1 MLDLSI
7 ERIGTL
13 LLIATAVAMLA
24 RRLRLPYTVG
34 LVFAGTALAALSQKA
49 PLALTREMIFDAFL
63 PPLVFEASLFIAWK
77 ELRRDLLPITLLATV
92 GVLISAVVTT
102 LGMEKFAGWERTP
115 ALLFGV
121 LIAATDPVSVI
132 ATFKDAGVGG
142 RLRLLVEAESL
153 LNDGTAAVF
162 FVIALAVTRGAAIH
176 VPAMG
181 LQFVQIVCGGIVC
194 GAIVGGAAL
203 MLAGKTEDH
212 LIETA
217 FTMIAAYG
225 SFLLAEHFG
234 WSGILSAMTA
244 GLLMGNV
251 GVCGDVISERG
262 SASVGEVWE
271 FIAFFANSLVFL
283 LLGAQ
288 LAKQNF
294 GHLLVPI
301 AAAIIVIG
309 LGRAAAVYSCCLV
322 FARSKLRIPLR
333 EQHVLFWGG
342 LRGALALALA
352 LGLPADTPRR
362 QEIQTVAFAAVA
374 FSIVAPG
381 LTIKPLMRRLGLLKR
396 NKE

>member
-1 MLDLSI
+1 MTI
-7 ERIGTL
+7 EQIGTL

-34 LVFAGTALAALSQKA
+34 LLFAGTALAALSQQA
-49 PLALTREMIFDAFL
+49 PLPLTREMIFDAFL

-77 ELRRDLLPITLLATV
+77 ELRRDLAPIIVLATV
-92 GVLISAVVTT
+92 GVLISAVITT
-102 LGMEKFAGWERTP
+102 LGMEKLAGWERTP

-121 LIAATDPVSVI
+121 LIAATDPVAVI
-132 ATFKDAGVGG
+132 ATFKDAGVSG

-162 FVIALAVTRGAAIH
+162 FVVALALTRGGGFHLPTI
-176 VPAMG
+176 G
-181 LQFVQIVCGGIVC
+181 LQFVQIAFGGILC

-203 MLAGKTEDH
+203 LLAGRTEDH

-234 WSGILSAMTA
+234 WSGILSVMTA

-251 GVCGDVISERG
+251 GVCGDVISDRG
-262 SASVGEVWE
+262 STTVGEVWE
-271 FIAFFANSLVFL
+271 FAAFFVNSLIFL

-288 LAKQNF
+288 LAHQGF
-294 GHLLVPI
+294 LRLVGPI
-301 AAAIIVIG
+301 AAAIVVIG
-309 LGRAAAVYSCCLV
+309 VGRAAAVYGCCLL
-322 FARSKLRIPLR
+322 FSRSKVKIPLP

-352 LGLPADTPRR
+352 LSLPLDTPRR
-362 QEIQTVAFAAVA
+362 QDVQTVAFAAVA
-374 FSIVAPG
+374 FSIIVPG
-381 LTIKPLMRRLGLLKR
+381 LSMKPLMRRLGLLPK
-396 NKE
+396 KA